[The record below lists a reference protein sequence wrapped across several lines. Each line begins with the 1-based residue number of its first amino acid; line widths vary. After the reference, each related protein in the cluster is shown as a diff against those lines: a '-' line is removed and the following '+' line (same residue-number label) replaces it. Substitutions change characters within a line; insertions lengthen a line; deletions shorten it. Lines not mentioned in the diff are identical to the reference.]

1 VINYPWYEDLKSD
14 DPLSQG
20 DLIKACPVLTYSPI
34 NLAEDQHAVKV
45 LEAAV
50 IAQEV
55 DCIVM
60 TQSCDLAY
68 GHVREVILCP
78 VYDVSLF
85 KKNWE
90 EQVKEKGQNPTLRN
104 WQRKLNEIR
113 EGKIWNLSL
122 LNQRAEDRAKSE
134 SAIPFQIVEF
144 HEIFSLPKSF
154 LLQWMKQNS
163 QPRMR
168 LLPPY
173 REHLSQAFARYFM
186 RVGLPEDI
194 PSFQ

>member
-1 VINYPWYEDLKSD
+1 VINYPWYEELNFDA
-14 DPLSQG
+14 PLNQG
-20 DLIKACPVLTYSPI
+20 DLIKSCPVLTYSALDFSAGQSAI
-34 NLAEDQHAVKV
+34 KV

-60 TQSCDLAY
+60 TQACDLVHD
-68 GHVREVILCP
+68 HVREIILCP
-78 VYDVSLF
+78 VYSVDAF
-85 KKNWE
+85 RKTWE
-90 EQVKEKGQNPTLRN
+90 DQLRQKGQNPTPKS
-104 WQRKLNEIR
+104 WGRKIDEIR
-113 EGKIWNLSL
+113 EGRIWNLSL
-122 LNQRAEDRAKSE
+122 LNHRPEDQVKGE
-134 SAIPFQIVEF
+134 SAIPFQLVEF
-144 HEIFSLPKSF
+144 HEIFSLPKAF
-154 LLQWMKQNS
+154 LLLWIKYNP

-194 PSFQ
+194 PSFS

>member
-1 VINYPWYEDLKSD
+1 MISYPWYEDIKSD
-14 DPLSQG
+14 DPLTQG
-20 DLIKACPVLTYSPI
+20 DLIKACPVLTYSSVDF
-34 NLAEDQHAVKV
+34 AQDQPASKV

-50 IAQEV
+50 IAQEA

-60 TQSCDLAY
+60 TQGCDLAY
-68 GHVREVILCP
+68 DHVREVILCP
-78 VYDVSLF
+78 VYEVNYF
-85 KKNWE
+85 RTMWE
-90 EQVKEKGQNPTLRN
+90 QQLKEKHQNPTPRT
-104 WQRKLNEIR
+104 WQRRLNEIR

-122 LNQRAEDRAKSE
+122 LNQRAEDQEKGQN
-134 SAIPFQIVEF
+134 AIPFQIVDF

-154 LLQWMKQNS
+154 LLHWMKQNS
-163 QPRMR
+163 QQRMR

-194 PSFQ
+194 PSF